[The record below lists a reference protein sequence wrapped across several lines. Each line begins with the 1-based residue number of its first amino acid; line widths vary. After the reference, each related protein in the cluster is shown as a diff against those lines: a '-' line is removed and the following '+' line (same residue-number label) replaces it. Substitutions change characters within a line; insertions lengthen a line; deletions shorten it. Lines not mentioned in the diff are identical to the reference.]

1 MVARLKASGLTVC
14 FNLQRT
20 CVMHTKS
27 KIVVALVAGV
37 ALGAAAVQGLHAQ
50 AKPKAYLVT
59 ESEVLDQAALDSYM
73 PGVTGALPAGGGR
86 FLAGPGVTK
95 ATAIVGTAPQRFGI
109 AEFDTVDQAQAYMN
123 PRAAKHSLRSATRRS
138 RSLGNSLSRVISST
152 VVKRLP
158 TKPPRLARQVGTSS
172 STSF

>member
-1 MVARLKASGLTVC
+1 
-14 FNLQRT
+14 
-20 CVMHTKS
+20 MHTKS
-27 KIVVALVAGV
+27 KIVLALVAGV

-59 ESEVLDQAALDSYM
+59 ESEILDQAALDSYM

-109 AEFDTVDQAQAYMN
+109 AEFDSVDEIPGPRSTRCAAQQGDQD
-123 PRAAKHSLRSATRRS
+123 HSAVHCR
-138 RSLGNSLSRVISST
+138 G
-152 VVKRLP
+152 
-158 TKPPRLARQVGTSS
+158 
-172 STSF
+172 